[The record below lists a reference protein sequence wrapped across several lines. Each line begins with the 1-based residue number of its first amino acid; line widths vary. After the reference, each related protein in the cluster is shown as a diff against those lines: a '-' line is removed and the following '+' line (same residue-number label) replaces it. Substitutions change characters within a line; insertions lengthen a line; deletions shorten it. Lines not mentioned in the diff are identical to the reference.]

1 MSRLR
6 VTFLATTLIILVCGM
21 ARAENCSEF
30 NLNPN
35 NFAQVDYRINN
46 VGRTKMSSTKSSS
59 RKGAPSSLA
68 PQDLKK
74 VMDWIAAKVAAER
87 FPFCYKESQTRGVKP
102 LSLSCP
108 AGTEKNGLL
117 CYPKCK
123 PGYSGNGPTCWQAC
137 PQGFQDIGA
146 FCQKP
151 EAYGRGAG
159 YVLWEKDKCNNEHSQ
174 GCEQNGAL
182 FYPKCGPGFQSAGAN
197 ICSPICPNG
206 LKDTGTGCTKGS
218 YGRGVGETLACPS
231 GYNKENLLCYP
242 ACADGSDG
250 VGPVCWKQCPNLHP
264 VSCGTACADKV
275 GNCVKATK
283 DMVVSVLS
291 AAANLASMGSGAGS
305 VASKAST
312 IFERTTQAMSL
323 ATGEVDSIENIK
335 GLLDIATSA
344 FANDFAEMTTDEVN
358 SQIDEKFSAETA
370 TEIKKEWAK
379 RQFYLMASV
388 NASAAAKNIL
398 GLVSELDPTGIGGVV
413 NAFSH
418 PICDK
423 SIEFP
428 EVAELK

>member
-1 MSRLR
+1 MSRFR
-6 VTFLATTLIILVCGM
+6 VSFLVSALIILVSGM
-21 ARAENCSEF
+21 ARADNRSEI
-30 NLNPN
+30 NQSPN
-35 NFAQVDYRINN
+35 NVAQTDLRMSNF
-46 VGRTKMSSTKSSS
+46 GSMKTDRTKSTSSK
-59 RKGAPSSLA
+59 KAPSSLS

-74 VMDWIAAKVAAER
+74 VMNWIAAKVAAER
-87 FPFCYKESQTRGVKP
+87 FPFCYKQSQPRGVKP

-117 CYPKCK
+117 CYPKCR
-123 PGYSGNGPTCWQAC
+123 PGYSGNGPLCLQTC

-151 EAYGRGAG
+151 AAYGRGAG
-159 YVLWEKDKCNNEHSQ
+159 YVLWDKDKCNRENSQ

-182 FYPKCGPGFQSAGAN
+182 FYPRCRPGFQSAGAN

-206 LKDTGTGCTKGS
+206 LQDTGTGCTKGS

-242 ACADGSDG
+242 ACSKGSDG

-335 GLLDIATSA
+335 GLLDIAKSA
-344 FANDFAEMTTDEVN
+344 FASDFAEMTTDEVN
-358 SQIDEKFSAETA
+358 SKIDEAFSAATA

-398 GLVSELDPTGIGGVV
+398 GLVSELDPTGVSGVV
-413 NAFSH
+413 NAFSQ

-423 SIEFP
+423 STEFP
-428 EVAELK
+428 AVKELN